1 MSLEP
6 FDRETERIS
15 ESARQQSAPTLIHP
29 TAIVDSAAELADDV
43 AVGAY
48 SIIGPGVFIENGCI
62 IGPHVVIKGQ
72 TWLGKDNR
80 VYQFASIGEDCQ
92 DKKYRG
98 ETTRL
103 VIGQRNVIRESVTLH
118 RGTVQDRA
126 ETTIGN
132 DNLLMAYV
140 HIGHDCIIGNG
151 TVFANNA
158 TLAGH
163 VRVGDGAI
171 LGGFTGVHQHCHIG
185 PYSMAAMFSAIN
197 KDVPAYVMVQ
207 GNMARARGLNIE
219 GMRRRGYSAALIQQL
234 QQFYKIVYRQGL
246 SMQDACKK
254 IEALLIS
261 CQSEDLVPIQEWDL
275 LMLFFTSLQNS
286 SRGIVR

>member
-1 MSLEP
+1 LSRESL
-6 FDRETERIS
+6 
-15 ESARQQSAPTLIHP
+15 QTLIHP
-29 TAIVDSAAELADDV
+29 TAIIDPAAELADDV
-43 AVGAY
+43 VVGAY
-48 SIIGPGVFIENGCI
+48 SIIGPGVFIESGCV
-62 IGPHVVIKGQ
+62 IGPHVVIQGQ

-80 VYQFASIGEDCQ
+80 VYQFASVGEDCQ

-98 ETTRL
+98 EMTRL

-126 ETTIGN
+126 ETTIGD

-140 HIGHDCIIGNG
+140 HIGHDCVIGNG

-163 VRVGDGAI
+163 VWVGDGAI
-171 LGGFTGVHQHCHIG
+171 LGGFTGVHQHCRIG

-234 QQFYKIVYRQGL
+234 QQFYKVVYRQGL
-246 SMQDACKK
+246 IMQDACKK
-254 IEALLIS
+254 IEVLLHACKTQQLLS
-261 CQSEDLVPIQEWDL
+261 VHELDL
-275 LMLFFTSLQNS
+275 LTLFFSSLQTS
-286 SRGIVR
+286 TRGILR

>member
-1 MSLEP
+1 MSREP
-6 FDRETERIS
+6 LHC
-15 ESARQQSAPTLIHP
+15 ESLGPEPVGKESLQPLIHP
-29 TAIVDSAAELADDV
+29 TAIIDTAAEIADDV
-43 AVGAY
+43 VVGAY
-48 SIIGPGVFIENGCI
+48 SIIGPGVFIDSGCV

-80 VYQFASIGEDCQ
+80 IYQFASVGEDCQ

-98 ETTRL
+98 EVTRL

-126 ETTIGN
+126 ETTIGD

-140 HIGHDCIIGNG
+140 HIGHDCVIGNG

-171 LGGFTGVHQHCHIG
+171 LGGFTGVHQHCSIG
-185 PYSMAAMFSAIN
+185 SFSMAAMFSAIN

-207 GNMARARGLNIE
+207 GNMARARGLNVE

-234 QQFYKIVYRQGL
+234 QQFYKVVYRQGL
-246 SMQDACKK
+246 IMQDACEK
-254 IEALLIS
+254 IEALLQACKAQQIMS
-261 CQSEDLVPIQEWDL
+261 VDELERL
-275 LMLFFTSLQNS
+275 TLFFTSLQAS
-286 SRGIVR
+286 TRGIVR